1 MKIFYYPGCTLK
13 TQARN
18 FESSA
23 MEVMKLL
30 GYELVELNR
39 WNCCGTV
46 YSLASDDLI
55 HKVAPIRNLIRVKE
69 QGGGKVVTLCA
80 MCYNTLKQANVFFNS
95 DQEARDKINSFMD
108 TEIDYEGDVEVLHL
122 LTVLRD
128 EVGFNNISKK
138 VVRKLNHIKVAPYYG
153 CLLLRPSTVA
163 IDDAENPSI
172 MEELLHALG
181 AETIDFPYRNECC
194 GTYNTV
200 SAVDLVI
207 DRTYRIVGL
216 ARNLGA
222 DVIVTSCP
230 LCQFNL
236 EVRQKDVK
244 ERFPEF
250 EQLPVIYFTQLMGVA
265 LGVPTERLGFDLN
278 HIEPKVLMEL

>member
-1 MKIFYYPGCTLK
+1 MRIFYYPGCTLK
-13 TQARN
+13 TQAKN
-18 FESSA
+18 FECSA

-69 QGGGKVVTLCA
+69 QGGDKVVTLCA

-181 AETIDFPYRNECC
+181 VETIDFPYRNECC

-200 SAVDLVI
+200 SAVELVI

-265 LGVPTERLGFDLN
+265 LGVPIERLGFDLN
-278 HIEPKVLMEL
+278 HIKPKVLMEL

>member
-18 FESSA
+18 FECSA

-55 HKVAPIRNLIRVKE
+55 HKVAPIRNLVRVKE
-69 QGGGKVVTLCA
+69 QGGDKVVTLCA

-108 TEIDYEGDVEVLHL
+108 TEMDYEGDVEVLHL

-128 EVGFNNISKK
+128 KVGFDNISKK

-181 AETIDFPYRNECC
+181 VETIDFPYRNECC

-265 LGVPTERLGFDLN
+265 LGVPTERLGFELN
-278 HIEPKVLMEL
+278 HIKPKVLMEL